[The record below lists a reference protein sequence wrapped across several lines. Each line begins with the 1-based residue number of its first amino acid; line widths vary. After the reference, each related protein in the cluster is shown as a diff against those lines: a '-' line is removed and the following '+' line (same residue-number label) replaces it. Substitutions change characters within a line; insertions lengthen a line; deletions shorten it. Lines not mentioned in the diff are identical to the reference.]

1 MNQDDQRYTL
11 MAAAAAAAY
20 AQKKARRAVLLSQAL
35 SQNMSLDPKV
45 QEELKRLLQEETR
58 RVGQENFDWQ
68 LGWTLAVIV
77 FGGLFVLLFGGAL
90 LTTCSSSH
98 SYTPSA
104 ATYITSTPEPTATAT
119 PEPAATPVEV
129 RRGCRC
135 ADRAMCRPMRS
146 TRSCRGE
153 QMLSGR
159 TDSAGENH
167 EQYF

>member
-20 AQKKARRAVLLSQAL
+20 AQKKARDEARRAVLLSQAL

-45 QEELKRLLQEETR
+45 QEELKRLLQEEKGGI
-58 RVGQENFDWQ
+58 GQENFDWQ

-90 LTTCSSSH
+90 LTTCSSRD

-129 RRGCRC
+129 RR
-135 ADRAMCRPMRS
+135 AMPVRGPRYVS
-146 TRSCRGE
+146 TYAEYEKLPRG
-153 QMLSGR
+153 
-159 TDSAGENH
+159 TDVIWPNG
-167 EQYF
+167 QRWRKP